1 MKKIIFWTALISV
14 LGLLI
19 GACAKR
25 DDDTAVTQW
34 TVSCEDTT
42 ASGSITI
49 GSDTASGTYLLLT
62 GNQFYNSQPAT
73 GCEATTNHYGSP
85 TGTQSVLIKKIIT
98 SSTSFVDHES
108 YYSDTTCT
116 SRLGYIEKKFSNLSV
131 GEQVTGLGTPV
142 AGLRPSSGYRVTYN
156 PDCAK
161 IMGDTDAAAAELNNS
176 WSSDLM
182 LELLTTGTEKVI
194 RFRSDTNVMTSL
206 GQTNYSIWGA
216 GDNGTTYSFYS
227 ARGGSAGYEPSD
239 WDANS
244 GASTYQR

>member
-25 DDDTAVTQW
+25 DDDTAVTQFSD
-34 TVSCEDTT
+34 SCEDTT

-49 GSDTASGTYLLLT
+49 GSDTASGTYLVQTWNDAYL
-62 GNQFYNSQPAT
+62 SRPAT
-73 GCEATTNHYGSP
+73 GCNATTDHRGSP
-85 TGTQSVLIKKIIT
+85 TGTQSVLQKKIIT
-98 SSTSFVDHES
+98 SSTSFLDHES
-108 YYSDTTCT
+108 YYSDTACT
-116 SRLGYIEKKFSNLSV
+116 SRLGYTEKKFSNLSV
-131 GEQVTGLGTPV
+131 GDPVTGLGSSS
-142 AGLRPSSGYRVTYN
+142 GRPTSGYRVTYN

-206 GQTNYSIWGA
+206 GHTNYSIWGA

-227 ARGGSAGYEPSD
+227 AQGGSAGYEPSD
-239 WDANS
+239 WDNNS
-244 GASTYQR
+244 GGKTWQK

>member
-19 GACAKR
+19 VACAKR

-49 GSDTASGTYLLLT
+49 GSDTASGTYLVQTWADSFL
-62 GNQFYNSQPAT
+62 SRPAT
-73 GCEATTNHYGSP
+73 GCNETTEHRGSP
-85 TGTQSVLIKKIIT
+85 TGTQSVLQKRIVT

-108 YYSDTTCT
+108 YYSDTACT
-116 SRLGYIEKKFSNLSV
+116 SRLGYIEKKYSNLSV
-131 GEQVTGLGTPV
+131 GDQVSGLDSSSG
-142 AGLRPSSGYRVTYN
+142 RPTSGYRVTYN
-156 PDCAK
+156 EDCAK
-161 IMGDTDAAAAELNNS
+161 IMGDTDAATASLNSS
-176 WSSDLM
+176 WSSYLL
-182 LELLTTGTEKVI
+182 LELLTTGTEKV
-194 RFRSDTNVMTSL
+194 FSL
-206 GQTNYSIWGA
+206 GFDAGQLGSTNYSIWGA

>member
-1 MKKIIFWTALISV
+1 MKKIIFWTALISI

-25 DDDTAVTQW
+25 SAEDATKGHVESCDDM
-34 TVSCEDTT
+34 T

-108 YYSDTTCT
+108 YYSDTACT
-116 SRLGYIEKKFSNLSV
+116 SRLGYTEKKFSNLSV

-156 PDCAK
+156 TQCAK
-161 IMGDTDAAAAELNNS
+161 IMADTDAVTAAFKS
-176 WSSDLM
+176 TWSSDLG
-182 LELLTTGTEKVI
+182 LELLTTGTEKV
-194 RFRSDTNVMTSL
+194 FSL
-206 GQTNYSIWGA
+206 GFDAGQLGSTNYNIWGA
-216 GDNGTTYSFYS
+216 GDNATTFSFYE

-239 WDANS
+239 WGDWS
-244 GASTYQR
+244 GKTYQIQK

>member
-49 GSDTASGTYLLLT
+49 GSDTASGTYLVQTWNDAYL
-62 GNQFYNSQPAT
+62 SRPAT
-73 GCEATTNHYGSP
+73 GCNATTRHYGSP
-85 TGTQSVLIKKIIT
+85 TGTQSVLQKRIVT

-108 YYSDTTCT
+108 YYSDTACT
-116 SRLGYIEKKFSNLSV
+116 SRLGYIEKKYSNLSV
-131 GEQVTGLGTPV
+131 GDQVSGLDSSSG
-142 AGLRPSSGYRVTYN
+142 RPTSGYRVTYN

-161 IMGDTDAAAAELNNS
+161 IMGDTDAATAAFNS
-176 WSSDLM
+176 TWSSDLG
-182 LELLTTGTEKVI
+182 LQLLTTGTEKV
-194 RFRSDTNVMTSL
+194 FSL
-206 GQTNYSIWGA
+206 GICCGPTGVKLIIASGEPEIMAPHIPFTQLEEVQ
-216 GDNGTTYSFYS
+216 
-227 ARGGSAGYEPSD
+227 AGYEPSD

-244 GASTYQR
+244 GGSTWQK

>member
-49 GSDTASGTYLLLT
+49 GSDTASGTYLVQT
-62 GNQFYNSQPAT
+62 GNEFYNSLPAT
-73 GCEATTNHYGSP
+73 GCNATTQYYGSP

-108 YYSDTTCT
+108 YYSDTACT
-116 SRLGYIEKKFSNLSV
+116 SRLGYTEKKFSNLSV

-161 IMGDTDAAAAELNNS
+161 IMGDTDAVTAAFNS
-176 WSSDLM
+176 TWSSDLG
-182 LELLTTGTEKVI
+182 LQLLTTGTEKV
-194 RFRSDTNVMTSL
+194 FSL
-206 GQTNYSIWGA
+206 GFDAGQLGSTNYSIWGA